1 MRTIS
6 VLFMLLRL
14 RELKTK
20 ALVYLNYT
28 TCTNE
33 KRLTGLKTCFKVIF
47 CCCCFRWNAVSVQV
61 EHHTKLLY
69 FSQNDYTKTS
79 TLKGNLGINMH
90 TYIQLYAYINI
101 RIFTCIICT
110 LKIHSS
116 LLLQRKMKCSKFN

>member
-1 MRTIS
+1 M
-6 VLFMLLRL
+6 LFMLLRL

-47 CCCCFRWNAVSVQV
+47 LLLLFQMECPKCTGPHN
-61 EHHTKLLY
+61 TKLLY

-101 RIFTCIICT
+101 WIFTCIICT
-110 LKIHSS
+110 LKTHSS